1 MLLQPV
7 GDRPQPGRDRL
18 HQQVRGVRRMQP
30 RIDLAFHLF
39 INVRQAADF
48 AVAPSLKDRYGRV
61 AQNGLHKRVHGPVE
75 KVLHMFFD
83 NALHDTGVHK
93 IPHFLPEGTDLF
105 VDPAAV
111 GKSSGDRKFRLRPG
125 DHDRFREDLPAPVA
139 QLGHF
144 GDAAREEK
152 EFGKT
157 SVLSRCLRLI

>member
-1 MLLQPV
+1 
-7 GDRPQPGRDRL
+7 
-18 HQQVRGVRRMQP
+18 MQP
-30 RIDLAFHLF
+30 LIDLAFHLLVD
-39 INVRQAADF
+39 VRQAADF
-48 AVAPSLKDRYGRV
+48 SAAPSLKDRYGRV
-61 AQNGLHKRVHGPVE
+61 AQDGFHKRVHSSVE
-75 KVLHMFFD
+75 KVFHMLFD
-83 NALHDTGVHK
+83 DALHDTGVHK
-93 IPHFLPEGTDLF
+93 IPHFLPEGADLL

-111 GKSSGDRKFRLRPG
+111 GQSPGNREFRLRPG